1 MSDSTTVDLSR
12 SERIRLQREKS
23 RAINDSLALVAA
35 NKEKAV
41 KDSINNIL
49 EIENKKE
56 RETPHKGLR
65 DFLQDNE
72 LIGQISGDPKFAKK
86 IQETLATTGEDI
98 LKMEE
103 KSALQKKEDIAS
115 QIATLNTHIELF
127 EDEYKEFREDR
138 DVVMKLKSELAET
151 VKLRNLAHSQAYP
164 EWHQTSFLDF
174 TKDSDNQEKVYNE
187 LNEAVKLYE
196 GKIGMYDSKWFR
208 YMTSEQ
214 LEKTPQVKG
223 LPFLEGRYQEMSK
236 LGNRMNNML
245 LFKDI
250 IDYNTMQL
258 NVMREQYSSEYG
270 FYSEDTEK
278 ELDIKTLIEDKKF
291 EQELSSLYKSPTGGV
306 GAIGGFK

>member
-1 MSDSTTVDLSR
+1 
-12 SERIRLQREKS
+12 
-23 RAINDSLALVAA
+23 
-35 NKEKAV
+35 
-41 KDSINNIL
+41 
-49 EIENKKE
+49 
-56 RETPHKGLR
+56 
-65 DFLQDNE
+65 
-72 LIGQISGDPKFAKK
+72 
-86 IQETLATTGEDI
+86 
-98 LKMEE
+98 
-103 KSALQKKEDIAS
+103 
-115 QIATLNTHIELF
+115 
-127 EDEYKEFREDR
+127 
-138 DVVMKLKSELAET
+138 LKSELAET